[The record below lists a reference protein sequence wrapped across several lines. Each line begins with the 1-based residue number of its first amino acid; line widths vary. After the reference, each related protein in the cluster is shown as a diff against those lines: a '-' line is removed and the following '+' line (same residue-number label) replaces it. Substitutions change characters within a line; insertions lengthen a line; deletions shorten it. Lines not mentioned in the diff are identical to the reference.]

1 MSSPELTALS
11 LVEKYSLIDDCDK
24 HYDATSDG
32 RICKHLAKAC
42 AIIAV
47 NLLIKH
53 SKDIAEVY
61 DLTFD
66 ESTSYYTKVKNEIN
80 KL

>member
-1 MSSPELTALS
+1 MTPYQEAVS
-11 LVEKYSLIDDCDK
+11 LVEKFR
-24 HYDATSDG
+24 TRDG
-32 RICKHLAKAC
+32 YNIPKWLAQSSAL
-42 AIIAV
+42 IAV

-53 SKDIAEVY
+53 SKNIAEVY